1 MKSDGDTRLSRKTL
15 MPAMHSDGVMGRDER
30 LVKLQWMNGLFHL
43 NVKQRFCHELLS
55 LSRDWGFHWDWYGSK
70 IRIVLVVLVA
80 LPAHNSD
87 DENCNLMMIE
97 W

>member
-1 MKSDGDTRLSRKTL
+1 MKSDRDTRSSHKTL
-15 MPAMHSDGVMGRDER
+15 MPATHSDGVMGRDER

-43 NVKQRFCHELLS
+43 NVKHELLS

-70 IRIVLVVLVA
+70 FRIVLVA